1 MESFMKTKIASFL
14 SIVALSLLT
23 FATSSF
29 ADEEEGFYE
38 KDHVRGFIS
47 IGADYR
53 GMRKEFQRYVNNVA
67 FQNFGHRVDY
77 AIQDSTGA
85 VDTLKTTAWGDPYG
99 TGGYKKFDDW
109 YLGLHVNV
117 GAQYKQFL
125 TWIDFNFMPSQVS
138 ECKNCYYSV
147 SDPSAIRNLPNG
159 SEVVGSTQTEFPL
172 YDVEWFAYGAD
183 WMFGWKL
190 FGENAP
196 INLIPSIGFGFN
208 LINFHF
214 ASHFDHYEKDNED
227 HVETVR
233 DRFYST
239 LATTVNSELEL
250 RIELGRFA
258 LGGYLGYRFIR
269 YNDLDVEG
277 FTIQYGSVENGTD
290 NVGDTYFFGIR
301 ATWYFLSQW
310 EKKQQDKL

>member
-1 MESFMKTKIASFL
+1 MKTKIASFL

-138 ECKNCYYSV
+138 ECKTCHYGV
-147 SDPSAIRNLPNG
+147 STPSEVKNLPKG
-159 SEVVGSTQTEFPL
+159 SKLVGSSQTSFPL

-190 FGENAP
+190 FGENATK
-196 INLIPSIGFGFN
+196 I
-208 LINFHF
+208 
-214 ASHFDHYEKDNED
+214 
-227 HVETVR
+227 T
-233 DRFYST
+233 
-239 LATTVNSELEL
+239 
-250 RIELGRFA
+250 
-258 LGGYLGYRFIR
+258 
-269 YNDLDVEG
+269 
-277 FTIQYGSVENGTD
+277 
-290 NVGDTYFFGIR
+290 
-301 ATWYFLSQW
+301 
-310 EKKQQDKL
+310 

>member
-1 MESFMKTKIASFL
+1 MKTKIASFL
-14 SIVALSLLT
+14 SIIALSLLT

-53 GMRKEFQRYVNNVA
+53 GMRKEFQRYVNNTA
-67 FQNFGHRVDY
+67 LADYGHL
-77 AIQDSTGA
+77 
-85 VDTLKTTAWGDPYG
+85 VDTPVPNSSGDGYDTLLVQYYG
-99 TGGYKKFDDW
+99 TPNYKKFNDY
-109 YLGLHVNV
+109 YLGMHVNV
-117 GAQYKQFL
+117 GAQYKQFM
-125 TWIDFNFMPSQVS
+125 TWFDFNFMWPQVS
-138 ECKNCYYSV
+138 KRPASYYTPVDEEGNYCPKSY
-147 SDPSAIRNLPNG
+147 A
-159 SEVVGSTQTEFPL
+159 L

-196 INLIPSIGFGFN
+196 INLIPAVGFGFN

-214 ASHFDHYEKDNED
+214 ASNFSVAEKGNIENNDIM
-227 HVETVR
+227 R

-250 RIELGRFA
+250 RIELGRLA
-258 LGGYLGYRFIR
+258 LGAYLGYRFIR
-269 YNDLDVEG
+269 YNDLSIEDFG
-277 FTIQYGSVENGTD
+277 TDYGPHGTD
-290 NVGDTYFFGIR
+290 NVGDTYFLGVR
-301 ATWYFLSQW
+301 LTWYFLSQW
-310 EKKQQDKL
+310 EKKQADKL

>member
-1 MESFMKTKIASFL
+1 MKTKIASFL

-53 GMRKEFQRYVNNVA
+53 GMRKEFQRYVNSTALADYGHLVETPV
-67 FQNFGHRVDY
+67 QNSEGGY
-77 AIQDSTGA
+77 
-85 VDTLKTTAWGDPYG
+85 DTLLVEYYG
-99 TGGYKKFDDW
+99 TPSYKKFNDY
-109 YLGLHVNV
+109 YLGMHVNV

-125 TWIDFNFMPSQVS
+125 TWFDFNFMWPQVS
-138 ECKNCYYSV
+138 KRPRDYYTPTDIDGNRCPKSY
-147 SDPSAIRNLPNG
+147 A
-159 SEVVGSTQTEFPL
+159 L

-196 INLIPSIGFGFN
+196 INLIPAVGFGFN

-214 ASHFDHYEKDNED
+214 ASNFSVAEKGNIENNDIM
-227 HVETVR
+227 R

-250 RIELGRFA
+250 RIELGRLA
-258 LGGYLGYRFIR
+258 VGAYGGYRFIR
-269 YNDLDVEG
+269 YNDLSIEDFG
-277 FTIQYGSVENGTD
+277 KDYGPHGTD
-290 NVGDTYFFGIR
+290 NVGDTYFLGLR
-301 ATWYFLSQW
+301 LTWYFLSQW
-310 EKKQQDKL
+310 EKKQADKL

>member
-23 FATSSF
+23 LATGSF
-29 ADEEEGFYE
+29 AEEEEGFYE

-47 IGADYR
+47 VGADYR
-53 GMRKEFQRYVNNVA
+53 GMRKEFANYVNNVA
-67 FQNFGHRVDY
+67 FQNFGHRVKY
-77 AIQDSTGA
+77 AVPDTTGNI
-85 VDTLKTTAWGDPYG
+85 DTVETTAYG
-99 TGGYKKFDDW
+99 TFKYDKFNDW

-117 GAQYKQFL
+117 GAQYKQFM

-138 ECKNCYYSV
+138 ERKARGYTADITVANLPDGSYAV
-147 SDPSAIRNLPNG
+147 SDDY
-159 SEVVGSTQTEFPL
+159 FPL

-183 WMFGWKL
+183 WMFAWKL

-196 INLIPSIGFGFN
+196 INLSPAVGFGFN

-214 ASHFDHYEKDNED
+214 ASHFDHYEKGNED

-239 LATTVNSELEL
+239 FATTVNSELEL
-250 RIELGRFA
+250 RIELGRLA
-258 LGGYLGYRFIR
+258 LGAYIGYRFIR

-277 FTIQYGSVENGTD
+277 FNIQYGAVKNGTD
-290 NVGDTYFFGIR
+290 NVGDTYFLGVR